1 MDGADDLEQ
10 LEELYYSDSHQA
22 SRIGTILNLANGMC
36 GVGVLAVP
44 LLVQM
49 MSLPLSLVLI
59 VALHLTTGFTAR
71 LTVALA
77 EKSGA
82 RSLESIAQ
90 RAYGPRG
97 YVAASVLQL
106 AFAIGSMVINV
117 MACRECLVPL
127 VRRAGL
133 LARDDDDLSP
143 PPPPPPAA
151 NASACLTAHARA
163 AGASHPQSLW
173 FHDPDTREQ
182 RVALL
187 IVLAVA
193 LPACLRR
200 RLPGLVLTTAV
211 SLLCLA
217 AIFGVVLAEWLSEAR
232 DLGSPWHNVRRGVD
246 CATDEPMLTI
256 RAATAFMFT

>member
-82 RSLESIAQ
+82 RSLESIARTS
-90 RAYGPRG
+90 RAATSRG
-97 YVAASVLQL
+97 VLQL

-117 MACRECLVPL
+117 MACRERLVPL
-127 VRRAGL
+127 VRRA
-133 LARDDDDLSP
+133 A
-143 PPPPPPAA
+143 
-151 NASACLTAHARA
+151 ARA
-163 AGASHPQSLW
+163 RRRRPLAAAAAAARRERERV
-173 FHDPDTREQ
+173 PDGPRARRARARRALVPRPRGREQ
-182 RVALL
+182 RVA
-187 IVLAVA
+187 AHRA
-193 LPACLRR
+193 RGRCPRARGGGR
-200 RLPGLVLTTAV
+200 PVLTTAV

-217 AIFGVVLAEWLSEAR
+217 AIFGVVLADGSAR
-232 DLGSPWHNVRRGVD
+232 RALGSRG
-246 CATDEPMLTI
+246 TTS
-256 RAATAFMFT
+256 AAASTAR